1 MIGHWV
7 QELIPDASLA
17 GEPDWSQRLRL
28 DLSPWA
34 HLYYALKFD
43 HLVCVP
49 AIICLYLGTRGLA
62 LIEEMGERQVS
73 SRTAASILSARSASN
88 A

>member
-1 MIGHWV
+1 VNNGHWV

-28 DLSPWA
+28 DLSLWA
-34 HLYYALKFD
+34 PLYYALKFD

-49 AIICLYLGTRGLA
+49 AIICLYLGIRGRYERA
-62 LIEEMGERQVS
+62 LKEERRTGE
-73 SRTAASILSARSASN
+73 
-88 A
+88 